1 MKCPNCQ
8 TQSDGKFCPSCGTP
22 LSNRAH
28 CSSCGTKLDAGARFC
43 TRCGQPATGQRSTL
57 SLPWLIAGAAMI
69 VAIIVLLLPVI
80 RGTSPAATP
89 SAPFAGQ
96 TSGGGQPP
104 PLSGTP
110 RQQAD
115 RLFNRI
121 MEEQSAGNLD
131 QARFFTPMAI
141 QTYQAAEP
149 LDADG
154 IYHLSLIHAVAGD
167 YDAAIAAANRILQ
180 QISPTH
186 LLGLAALAE
195 ASTATGDTA
204 AAFTAWSTFLENL
217 ESERAKG
224 LSEYNDHTPI
234 LETYEETARAVA
246 GG

>member
-8 TQSDGKFCPSCGTP
+8 TESDGRFCPSCGTP
-22 LSNRAH
+22 LASKAH
-28 CSSCGTKLDAGARFC
+28 CSSCGAKLDPGARFC

-57 SLPWLIAGAAMI
+57 SLPWLIAGAAII
-69 VAIIVLLLPVI
+69 VAIIVVLLPVI
-80 RGTSPAATP
+80 RGTSPEAT
-89 SAPFAGQ
+89 SAAPFAGQ
-96 TSGGGQPP
+96 AATGGQPP
-104 PLSGTP
+104 ALSGTP

-121 MEEQSAGNLD
+121 MQEQSAGNLD

-141 QTYQAAEP
+141 QAYQSAEP

-167 YDAAIAAANRILQ
+167 YEAAIGAANRILSA
-180 QISPTH
+180 SPTH

-195 ASTATGDTA
+195 ASAASGDTA
-204 AAFTAWSTFLENL
+204 AARTAWRTFLDNL

-224 LSEYNDHTPI
+224 LIEYADHEPI
-234 LETYEETARAVA
+234 LETYEETARAMA
-246 GG
+246 GS